1 MDCPL
6 CHARNPASA
15 ARCLKCDAVLP
26 VDALTLTEGHDPRET
41 LDVDFAKRGYAVLRW
56 NTVQLRERPTRSTY
70 CSRMVHQMTMA

>member
-26 VDALTLTEGHDPRET
+26 VDAVTLTEGHDLPKA
-41 LDVDFAKRGYAVLRW
+41 LDVDSAKDWSSGVTLPD
-56 NTVQLRERPTRSTY
+56 REGN
-70 CSRMVHQMTMA
+70 AG